1 MCASQKSVKIYL
13 FDKVLINCIFKDTD
27 DHIWIGTFN
36 DGVYFIQNPKLQ
48 NISFTSGR
56 KILPVSSASFIQ
68 NSIVVGTNNGLF
80 IYDKSNNNT
89 SSQSQTPTT
98 SNTSMTMADMNKE
111 LATKTGS
118 DFDKTF
124 IEMMIQHHQGAIE
137 MAKLSETRADRQEIK
152 TLSQNIIAAQEK
164 EIADMKQWQ
173 MDWGFVQSGGS
184 MPGMNH

>member
-1 MCASQKSVKIYL
+1 MNKNAIVTLVIG
-13 FDKVLINCIFKDTD
+13 LI
-27 DHIWIGTFN
+27 IGIGSTV
-36 DGVYFIQNPKLQ
+36 GVNAL
-48 NISFTSGR
+48 
-56 KILPVSSASFIQ
+56 
-68 NSIVVGTNNGLF
+68 VGSN
-80 IYDKSNNNT
+80 KSNEST
-89 SSQSQTPTT
+89 TSQTQPTT
-98 SNTSMTMADMNKE
+98 SSNTSMTMADMSKE

-118 DFDKTF
+118 DYDKTF
-124 IEMMIQHHQGAIE
+124 IDMMIQHHQGAIE

>member
-1 MCASQKSVKIYL
+1 MNKNTNTIVTL
-13 FDKVLINCIFKDTD
+13 
-27 DHIWIGTFN
+27 
-36 DGVYFIQNPKLQ
+36 
-48 NISFTSGR
+48 
-56 KILPVSSASFIQ
+56 
-68 NSIVVGTNNGLF
+68 VVGLIIGVGGTVGVTALVGN
-80 IYDKSNNNT
+80 DKSNESTSSQPQTETTNNT
-89 SSQSQTPTT
+89 S
-98 SNTSMTMADMNKE
+98 MMMADMSKE

-118 DFDKTF
+118 DYDKTF

-152 TLSQNIIAAQEK
+152 ALSQNIIAAQEK

>member
-1 MCASQKSVKIYL
+1 MNKNAVITL
-13 FDKVLINCIFKDTD
+13 VIGLI
-27 DHIWIGTFN
+27 IGIGGTV
-36 DGVYFIQNPKLQ
+36 GVTALVDN
-48 NISFTSGR
+48 
-56 KILPVSSASFIQ
+56 
-68 NSIVVGTNNGLF
+68 
-80 IYDKSNNNT
+80 DKSNEST
-89 SSQSQTPTT
+89 SSQSQTATT

-173 MDWGFVQSGGS
+173 MDWGFVQSGNS